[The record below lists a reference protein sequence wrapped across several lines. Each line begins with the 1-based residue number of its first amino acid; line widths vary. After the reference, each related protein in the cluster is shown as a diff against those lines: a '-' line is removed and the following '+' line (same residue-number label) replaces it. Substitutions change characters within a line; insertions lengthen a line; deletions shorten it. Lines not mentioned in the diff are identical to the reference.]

1 MKKIHNFLDS
11 NNIKNYRITEIQGDA
26 STRRYFR
33 VNFIDN
39 SITKIIMECP
49 KSEGLEKFCQID
61 KILITE
67 GFYAPKILHQDLENG
82 LLLLE
87 DLGDN
92 TAKKFIEDN
101 WRQEE
106 EIYLQAT
113 KILLDLHKVNSQ
125 KYQIE
130 PYDQDILLKEVNLF
144 VEWYLPNIKKI
155 SLSESQLIDW
165 QDSWLKVFSQISS
178 NKVICLRDYH
188 SQNLMINQEHK
199 IALIDFQDAL
209 IGSPAYDLQ
218 SLLEDIRR
226 DIDKKLSQKIFN
238 FYIEN
243 SSFDKAEIIKD
254 YQILSLQRNIKII
267 GIFSRLS
274 YRDKKHKYL
283 DFLPKLIDLVKNRL
297 KYFPVEDYQINKL
310 ILKFL

>member
-1 MKKIHNFLDS
+1 MQKIHNFLDS

-26 STRRYFR
+26 SIRRYFR

-39 SITKIIMECP
+39 SITKIIMDCP
-49 KSEGLEKFCQID
+49 KDEGLEKFCQID
-61 KILITE
+61 QILITE
-67 GFYAPKILHQDLENG
+67 GFYAPKILYQDLENG

-92 TAKKFIEDN
+92 TAKKFIEHN
-101 WRQEE
+101 CQQEE

-113 KILLDLHKVNSQ
+113 KILLDLHKVDSQ

-226 DIDKKLSQKIFN
+226 NIDTKLSQKIFN

-283 DFLPKLIDLVKNRL
+283 DFLPKLIDLVKNSL
-297 KYFPVEDYQINKL
+297 KYFPVGDYQINKL